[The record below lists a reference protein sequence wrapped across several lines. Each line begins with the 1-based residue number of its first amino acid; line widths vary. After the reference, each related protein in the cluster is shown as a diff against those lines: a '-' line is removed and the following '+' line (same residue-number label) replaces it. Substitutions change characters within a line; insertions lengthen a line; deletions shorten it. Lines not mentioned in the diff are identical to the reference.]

1 MIGSLDLVLAIAALY
16 LVECLRRVGPDE
28 LTLDRRTL
36 FGFRLKRPAPY
47 PNDARWGWV
56 LLNPFRP
63 DGPTFSLMLSP
74 GALTHP
80 GTMSGEKTS
89 LRNLDPTRFDADAI
103 SEAFALIRRRTSS
116 LRKLVMVL
124 LAVWFGLFPACLFRF
139 GVRATL
145 RPAAAVIFAVS
156 ACVAALYQRNAR
168 LINPEMTAMDL
179 YGNVTRFVLYPI
191 SAIRCMDYIS
201 RDTLAAFDP
210 IAVTALLCG
219 HERSARLAAME
230 LTSLR
235 YGIAPQDVELAVRSA
250 ISEYRAARRQLLEYF
265 AVQLKL
271 PVKAFMDP
279 PVRSDKASKT
289 YCPICRAQ
297 FRLSEGVCPDCP
309 DVLLH
314 ALGDQNAGAG
324 PAPASTSQVLA
335 AKESVT
341 THPPFCIPSL
351 KGQHHHERKNG

>member
-1 MIGSLDLVLAIAALY
+1 MIGSLDLVLVIAALY
-16 LVECLRRVGPDE
+16 LVECLRWVGPDE
-28 LTLDRRTL
+28 LTLDRRIL
-36 FGFRLKRPAPY
+36 SGFRLKRPAPY

-56 LLNPFRP
+56 LLNPLRP
-63 DGPTFSLMLSP
+63 DGPAFSLMLSP

-80 GTMSGEKTS
+80 GRMPGEKTS
-89 LRNLDPTRFDADAI
+89 PRSLEPTRFDDDPI
-103 SEAFALIRRRTSS
+103 IEAFAILRRRTSG

-168 LINPEMTAMDL
+168 LINPGITAMDL
-179 YGNVTRFVLYPI
+179 YGNVTKFVLYPI

-219 HERSARLAAME
+219 HERSACLAARE

-235 YGIAPQDVELAVRSA
+235 YGIAPQDADLAVRSA
-250 ISEYRAARRQLLEYF
+250 ISEYRAARRQLVESF
-265 AVQLKL
+265 AAQLKL
-271 PVKAFMDP
+271 PVQAFMDP
-279 PVRSDKASKT
+279 PAQSDKASKT

-314 ALGDQNAGAG
+314 SLGDQSPAGQ
-324 PAPASTSQVLA
+324 APASTSQVLA

-341 THPPFCIPSL
+341 TQPAFCIPSL
-351 KGQHHHERKNG
+351 KGQHHHE